1 MRIYFK
7 IGVFV
12 CFCKKNCVVYHDQGH
27 DQGHV
32 HDQGRVR
39 AWDRAQRP

>member
-1 MRIYFK
+1 MK
-7 IGVFV
+7 SL
-12 CFCKKNCVVYHDQGH
+12 VVYHDRGHDQGHEQGHDQGH
-27 DQGHV
+27 DQDHV